1 VFALLG
7 KATVSRLTP
16 SALASASSSK
26 HYGGVAKFG
35 VGKTVGTLGDYLHEQ
50 RVAAKLS
57 LRQLAEATGVSNP
70 YLSQIERGLRRP
82 SAEVLQQLAKGLRI
96 SAETLYVRAGILNLD
111 DSEVRSVELAVLA
124 DSGLTERQ
132 KQSLLDVYHSFRAAN
147 LTSPPVPD
155 GTSSQGD
162 HHG

>member
-1 VFALLG
+1 V
-7 KATVSRLTP
+7 VCLTP
-16 SALASASSSK
+16 HSLASASNSK
-26 HYGGVAKFG
+26 HTGEVAKFG
-35 VGKTVGTLGDYLHEQ
+35 VGKTVGTLGDYLREQ
-50 RVAAKLS
+50 RVAAQLS

-132 KQSLLDVYHSFRAAN
+132 KQSLLDVYKSFRAAN
-147 LTSPPVPD
+147 DHPTDQPD
-155 GTSSQGD
+155 SSNNG
-162 HHG
+162 GN